1 LSESIYHITAVSYL
15 NTKPF
20 LFGLFN
26 SPIIDFVDID
36 LSHPAECARKLKEG
50 KADIGLIPVAS
61 LQDLDEYYLI
71 GDYCIGADGEVKTV
85 CLFSEVPIQQI
96 EKIYLDYE
104 SRTSVELVQ
113 ILMKFHWKHEVIF
126 ESAKPGFISDIK
138 GTSAGL
144 VIGDRAIA
152 LLDQYEYVYD
162 LAAEWKIYTGG
173 LPFVFAVWV
182 SRKPLDPLLLKI
194 FNAALASGVKRIG
207 DLVKILPT
215 PIENFDLIK
224 YFREDISYD
233 FDDRKK
239 EALQLFLQKV
249 KELKL

>member
-1 LSESIYHITAVSYL
+1 L

-36 LSHPAECARKLKEG
+36 LAHPSECARKIKDG
-50 KADIGLIPVAS
+50 VADIGLIPVAS
-61 LQDLDEYYLI
+61 LLELEEYYLI
-71 GDYCIGADGEVKTV
+71 SDYCIGADGEVKTV
-85 CLFSEVPIQQI
+85 CLFSDVPIDQI
-96 EKIYLDYE
+96 QKVYLDYE

-113 ILMKFHWKHEVIF
+113 ILMKYHWKKQVIF
-126 ESAKPGFISDIK
+126 ESANPGFISEIK
-138 GTSAGL
+138 GRTAGL
-144 VIGDRAIA
+144 VIGDRAIS
-152 LLDQYEYVYD
+152 LLEKYEHVYD
-162 LAAEWKIYTGG
+162 LAAEWKQYSGG

-194 FNAALASGVKRIG
+194 FNAALASGVNRIG

-215 PIENFDLIK
+215 PVENFDLIK

-239 EALQLFLQKV
+239 EALQLFLQKI
-249 KELKL
+249 KESKL